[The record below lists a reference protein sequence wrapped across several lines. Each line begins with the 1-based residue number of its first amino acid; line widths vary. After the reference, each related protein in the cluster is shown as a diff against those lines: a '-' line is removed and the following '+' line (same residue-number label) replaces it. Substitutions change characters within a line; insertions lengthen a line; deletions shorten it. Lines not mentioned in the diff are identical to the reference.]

1 MMLPHHRLCAMA
13 LLTVRWEWGVG
24 NGEWGKAA
32 LPPFPTPHSPFPTPY
47 PSDRVLAVFAGAN
60 TDRFIDREDKYLSV
74 AEFASAGGLDNRVD
88 SVLDDLVVEDDFN
101 LQFRHEFN
109 LVFAAPIDL
118 SMTFLP
124 SEAFDLADG
133 HALHAERLQRVFDAF
148 EQVRTNDRFNL
159 FHCNSI
165 YFFLCWMF
173 VLAGSFEVA
182 DVKD

>member
-1 MMLPHHRLCAMA
+1 MMLPHHRLSVTA
-13 LLTVRWEWGVG
+13 LSNSEFGIRKLRISTLASHSAFRIPHSSDRILTV
-24 NGEWGKAA
+24 
-32 LPPFPTPHSPFPTPY
+32 L
-47 PSDRVLAVFAGAN
+47 AGADA
-60 TDRFIDREDKYLSV
+60 DRLIDWEDEYLSV

-109 LVFAAPIDL
+109 LVFAAPVDL
-118 SMTFLP
+118 GVALLP